1 MSLLFLAASLA
12 AIQPAADTVEVE
24 VVVQGITKVPA
35 QGYEVEGM
43 ISQPAGAS
51 YYGNL
56 APDVAEKLAALESKK
71 VGKACQLWGRIS
83 FVGNE
88 KVSDGEDPG
97 GHESEDFIAAL
108 DAETDLDDHPSGRN
122 YVSNSGIFISRA
134 DAEEALKLL
143 KAEGAPFLGIS
154 PVVFDCSLGKVEA
167 KRDALVRS
175 KQEATLIAD
184 MLGMRIKGVARIA
197 PDEPSTV
204 MALAMENALRQNAGK
219 DTVAVVQG
227 MRVTYILEK

>member
-12 AIQPAADTVEVE
+12 VIQPAAETVEVE
-24 VVVQGITKVPA
+24 VAVQGIAKVPA

-43 ISQPAGAS
+43 ISQPAGES

-56 APDVAEKLAALESKK
+56 APDVAEKLSALESRK

-88 KVSDGEDPG
+88 KALD
-97 GHESEDFIAAL
+97 SEDVGEQGSENVITTL
-108 DAETDLDDHPSGRN
+108 TAETDPDADPSARN
-122 YVSNSGIFISRA
+122 YVSYSGTFISRA
-134 DAEEALKLL
+134 DAEQALKLL
-143 KAEGAPFLGIS
+143 KVEGAPFLNIS
-154 PVVFDCSLGKVEA
+154 PVVFDCSLGKAEA

-175 KQEATLIAD
+175 KQEATLMAD

-204 MALAMENALRQNAGK
+204 MALAMENALGQNAGK
-219 DTVAVVQG
+219 DTVSVVQG